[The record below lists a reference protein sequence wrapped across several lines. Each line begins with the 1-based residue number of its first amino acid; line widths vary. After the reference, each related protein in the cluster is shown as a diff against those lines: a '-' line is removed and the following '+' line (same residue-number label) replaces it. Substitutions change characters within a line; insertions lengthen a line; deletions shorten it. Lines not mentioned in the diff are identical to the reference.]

1 MSYGFTTCAGC
12 GLILQRWRLGDHE
25 CEQEKWI
32 AHQVACALPEIEG
45 IDRELA
51 SYLESARGRFDL
63 WYAERARRQAA

>member
-12 GLILQRWRLGDHE
+12 GLILQRCQLDGHE
-25 CEQEKWI
+25 CEREKWI
-32 AHQVACALPEIEG
+32 AHQVACARPEIEG
-45 IDRELA
+45 IDLELA